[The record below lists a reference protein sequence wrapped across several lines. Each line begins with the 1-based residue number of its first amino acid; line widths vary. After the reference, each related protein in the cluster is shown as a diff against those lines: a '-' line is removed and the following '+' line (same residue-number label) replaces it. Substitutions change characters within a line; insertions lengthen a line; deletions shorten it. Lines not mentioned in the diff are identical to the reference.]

1 MDVSKDSQMDAAI
14 KDFGDALKDLLDGVD
29 FKKMTFDKL
38 IMMTEDIGYTR
49 GLLACRNPV
58 DETTRILEND
68 RVDQVKKK
76 LDKEIALFRAE
87 L

>member
-1 MDVSKDSQMDAAI
+1 
-14 KDFGDALKDLLDGVD
+14 
-29 FKKMTFDKL
+29 
-38 IMMTEDIGYTR
+38 MMTEDIGYTR